1 MEVNDN
7 TVTQTL
13 KDNKVVLLDFWAE
26 WCGPCRVL
34 GPTIEELETD
44 FEGKAFVG
52 NLDFSELNHI
62 YNYTEIRNSW
72 QGVLGLDTP
81 FTDNPNTSSK
91 YSVRSIPTVIIYK
104 NGKEVER
111 LVGVRDK
118 TFYKDKINYY
128 LN

>member
-1 MEVNDN
+1 MEVNDS

-34 GPTIEELETD
+34 GPTIEELGTD

-52 NLDFSELNHI
+52 KLN
-62 YNYTEIRNSW
+62 
-72 QGVLGLDTP
+72 V
-81 FTDNPNTSSK
+81 TDNPNTSSQ

-104 NGKEVER
+104 NGEEVER

-118 TFYKDKINYY
+118 TFYKDKLNYY

>member
-1 MEVNDN
+1 MEVNDS

-34 GPTIEELETD
+34 GPTIEELKTD
-44 FEGKAFVG
+44 FEGKVFVG
-52 NLDFSELNHI
+52 KLN
-62 YNYTEIRNSW
+62 
-72 QGVLGLDTP
+72 V
-81 FTDNPNTSSK
+81 TDNTNTSSK

-104 NGKEVER
+104 NGEEVER

>member
-52 NLDFSELNHI
+52 KLN
-62 YNYTEIRNSW
+62 
-72 QGVLGLDTP
+72 V
-81 FTDNPNTSSK
+81 TDNPNTSSK

>member
-1 MEVNDN
+1 MEVNDS

-44 FEGKAFVG
+44 FKGKAFVG
-52 NLDFSELNHI
+52 KLN
-62 YNYTEIRNSW
+62 
-72 QGVLGLDTP
+72 V
-81 FTDNPNTSSK
+81 TDNPNTSSQ

-104 NGKEVER
+104 NGEEVER

>member
-1 MEVNDN
+1 MEVNDS

-52 NLDFSELNHI
+52 KLN
-62 YNYTEIRNSW
+62 
-72 QGVLGLDTP
+72 V
-81 FTDNPNTSSK
+81 TDNPNTSSQ

-104 NGKEVER
+104 NGEEVER
-111 LVGVRDK
+111 LVGLRDK
-118 TFYKDKINYY
+118 TFYTDKLNYY

>member
-1 MEVNDN
+1 MEVNDS

-34 GPTIEELETD
+34 GPTIEELKTD
-44 FEGKAFVG
+44 FEGKVFVG
-52 NLDFSELNHI
+52 KLN
-62 YNYTEIRNSW
+62 
-72 QGVLGLDTP
+72 V
-81 FTDNPNTSSK
+81 TDNPNTSSK

-104 NGKEVER
+104 NGEEVER